1 MNTTQETRGK
11 GGWGWRGIIES
22 PLEFLPETLNPE
34 NSPIFPAPK
43 DKPDTYSEETREYL
57 QIIGEWLRETRN
69 PENAIIRYIRT
80 FLEVINQPPTPRNI
94 QRAQEEMINAYNNPE
109 RRPLTRT
116 ISLLLR
122 HGVRGDDLV
131 ERARGLQSGFHAL
144 RDYLL
149 HEDPHRII
157 LERRRDPEGDG
168 AAIKGILITK
178 NPPSVYYEEIRA
190 RGDQPITTRTRV
202 IRAAPTTIRE
212 THPIENKD
220 QGGYKYQITLKPA
233 RNPDGEETLIRVKGN
248 TPKGIITTLHRI
260 GLIKKP
266 DQATEALKAIIK
278 EKKEMGVT
286 GHNVR
291 G

>member
-1 MNTTQETRGK
+1 VNTTQETRGK

-43 DKPDTYSEETREYL
+43 DKPDTYNEETREYL

-69 PENAIIRYIRT
+69 PENAIVRYSRT
-80 FLEVINQPPTPRNI
+80 FLEVINQPPTHQNI
-94 QRAQEEMINAYNNPE
+94 QRAQEEMIKAYHDPR

-122 HGVRGDDLV
+122 HGVKGDDLV
-131 ERARGLQSGFHAL
+131 ERAQRLQSGFHAL

-157 LERRRDPEGDG
+157 LERRRTPEEDG
-168 AAIKGILITK
+168 TLIKGVLITQ
-178 NPPSVYYEEIRA
+178 NPPSVYYEETQA
-190 RGDQPITTRTRV
+190 KGDQPITTRTRV
-202 IRAAPTTIRE
+202 IRAAPTKIRE
-212 THPIENKD
+212 THPIENKGH
-220 QGGYKYQITLKPA
+220 GGFQITLKPP
-233 RNPDGEETLIRVKGN
+233 RNPGEEETLIRIKGN
-248 TPKGIITTLHRI
+248 TIKGIITTLNKI

-286 GHNVR
+286 G
-291 G
+291 

>member
-1 MNTTQETRGK
+1 MNTTQETQE
-11 GGWGWRGIIES
+11 WGWRGIIES

-34 NSPIFPAPK
+34 NNPIFPAPK
-43 DKPDTYSEETREYL
+43 DNPDTYGEETREYL

-69 PENAIIRYIRT
+69 PENTIIRWSRT
-80 FLEVINQPPTPRNI
+80 FLEVMNQPPTHQNI
-94 QRAQEEMINAYNNPE
+94 QKAQEEMINAYHNPE

-122 HGVRGDDLV
+122 HDVTGDDLV
-131 ERARGLQSGFHAL
+131 LRAQRLQSGFHAL
-144 RDYLL
+144 RDYIL
-149 HEDPHRII
+149 HENPHRII
-157 LERRRDPEGDG
+157 LERRRNPWDDG
-168 AAIKGILITK
+168 TLIKGVLITQ

-220 QGGYKYQITLKPA
+220 RGGYKYQITLKPA

-248 TPKGIITTLHRI
+248 TARGMITTLHKA
-260 GLIKKP
+260 GLVKEP
-266 DQATEALKAIIK
+266 DKATEALEAIIK

-286 GHNVR
+286 GHNVQ

>member
-22 PLEFLPETLNPE
+22 PLEFLPETLNPQ
-34 NSPIFPAPK
+34 NNPIFPAPK

-69 PENAIIRYIRT
+69 PENAIIRYIMT
-80 FLEVINQPPTPRNI
+80 FLEVANQPPTPRNI
-94 QRAQEEMINAYNNPE
+94 QRAQEEMIRAYHNPE

-131 ERARGLQSGFHAL
+131 ERAQGLQSGFHAL

-157 LERRRDPEGDG
+157 LERRRDPEDNGTL
-168 AAIKGILITK
+168 IKGVLITK

-190 RGDQPITTRTRV
+190 RGGQPITTRTRV
-202 IRAAPTTIRE
+202 IRAAPTEIRE
-212 THPIENKD
+212 THPLENKGH
-220 QGGYKYQITLKPA
+220 GGFQITMKPLKAP
-233 RNPDGEETLIRVKGN
+233 NEEETLIRIRGR
-248 TPKGIITTLHRI
+248 TIRGITKTLQRA
-260 GLIKKP
+260 GLTRTSLK
-266 DQATEALKAIIK
+266 AEEALKAIIK

-286 GHNVR
+286 R
-291 G
+291 

>member
-1 MNTTQETRGK
+1 
-11 GGWGWRGIIES
+11 
-22 PLEFLPETLNPE
+22 
-34 NSPIFPAPK
+34 
-43 DKPDTYSEETREYL
+43 
-57 QIIGEWLRETRN
+57 
-69 PENAIIRYIRT
+69 T
-80 FLEVINQPPTPRNI
+80 FLEVVNQPPTHRNI
-94 QRAQEEMINAYNNPE
+94 QRAQEEMINAYHDPR

-122 HGVRGDDLV
+122 HGFRGDDLV
-131 ERARGLQSGFHAL
+131 LRAQRLQSGFHAL

-168 AAIKGILITK
+168 TLIKGVLITK
-178 NPPSVYYEEIRA
+178 NPPSVYYEEIHA

-202 IRAAPTTIRE
+202 IRAAPTEIRE
-212 THPIENKD
+212 THPIENKGH
-220 QGGYKYQITLKPA
+220 GGLQITLKPA
-233 RNPDGEETLIRVKGN
+233 RNPDEEETLIRVKGN
-248 TPKGIITTLHRI
+248 TAKGIVTALHRI

-266 DQATEALKAIIK
+266 DQATEALEAIIK

-286 GHNVR
+286 GHNVQ

>member
-22 PLEFLPETLNPE
+22 PLEFLPETLNPQ
-34 NSPIFPAPK
+34 NNPIFPAPK

-94 QRAQEEMINAYNNPE
+94 QRAQEEMIRAYHNPE

-131 ERARGLQSGFHAL
+131 ERAQGIQSGFHAL

-157 LERRRDPEGDG
+157 LERRRNPEDNGTL
-168 AAIKGILITK
+168 IKGILITK

-233 RNPDGEETLIRVKGN
+233 RSPGGEETLIRVKGN
-248 TPKGIITTLHRI
+248 TARGIITALNKA

-286 GHNVR
+286 NVR

>member
-1 MNTTQETRGK
+1 MNTTQETQE
-11 GGWGWRGIIES
+11 WGWRGIIES

-43 DKPDTYSEETREYL
+43 DKPDTYSDETKEYL

-69 PENAIIRYIRT
+69 PENAIIRWSRT
-80 FLEVINQPPTPRNI
+80 FLEVMNQPPTHQNI
-94 QRAQEEMINAYNNPE
+94 QKAQEEMIRAYHDPE

-122 HGVRGDDLV
+122 HGVKGDDLV
-131 ERARGLQSGFHAL
+131 LRAQRLQSGFHAL

-157 LERRRDPEGDG
+157 LERRRDPEDNGTL
-168 AAIKGILITK
+168 IKGILITK
-178 NPPSVYYEEIRA
+178 NPPSVYYEEIQA
-190 RGDQPITTRTRV
+190 KGDQPITTRTRV
-202 IRAAPTTIRE
+202 IRAAPTKIEE

-220 QGGYKYQITLKPA
+220 EGYKYQITLKPA

-248 TPKGIITTLHRI
+248 TPKGIITTLNRI
-260 GLIKKP
+260 GLVKKP
-266 DQATEALKAIIK
+266 DKATEALKAIIK

-286 GHNVR
+286 R
-291 G
+291 

>member
-1 MNTTQETRGK
+1 MNTTQETQE
-11 GGWGWRGIIES
+11 WGWRGIIES

-34 NSPIFPAPK
+34 NNPIFPAPK
-43 DKPDTYSEETREYL
+43 DNPDTYGEETREYL

-69 PENAIIRYIRT
+69 PENTIIRWSRT
-80 FLEVINQPPTPRNI
+80 FLEVMNQPPTHQNI
-94 QRAQEEMINAYNNPE
+94 QKAQEEMINAYHNPE

-122 HGVRGDDLV
+122 HDVTGDDLV
-131 ERARGLQSGFHAL
+131 LRAQRLQSGFHAL
-144 RDYLL
+144 RDYIL
-149 HEDPHRII
+149 HENPHRII
-157 LERRRDPEGDG
+157 LERRRNPWDDG
-168 AAIKGILITK
+168 TLIKGVLITQ

-202 IRAAPTTIRE
+202 IRAAPTEIRE
-212 THPIENKD
+212 THPIENKGH
-220 QGGYKYQITLKPA
+220 GGFQITLKPA
-233 RNPDGEETLIRVKGN
+233 RNPDEEETLIRIKGN
-248 TPKGIITTLHRI
+248 TPKGIITTLHKA

-266 DQATEALKAIIK
+266 DKATEALKAIIK

-286 GHNVR
+286 GHNVQ